1 MVNIENIKQLAIDK
15 GCEVKENEPMSRYT
29 TFKIGGAAQMLVS
42 VPNISAL
49 KAILKLCDKEQIP
62 VFLLGKG
69 SNLLVSDKG
78 IEGVVIRLEGDFKR
92 ITLVE
97 DDTVY
102 CGAGV
107 SLARLCRFALD
118 NGLSGL
124 EFAWGIPGSAGGAAY
139 MNAGAY
145 GGEMKDVL
153 ISCNHVTKSG
163 EFGALSGDELKLSYR
178 RSAYTE
184 NSSIITGISV
194 RLHKDSKAE
203 INRRMDDYMQR
214 RKDKQ
219 PLEYPSAG
227 SVFKRPEGYFAGALI
242 QDSGLKG
249 VAVGGAMVSPKHAG
263 FIINTGDAR
272 CSDVLSLIEH
282 IKKTVNDKFG
292 VELECEVKPV
302 GIL

>member
-1 MVNIENIKQLAIDK
+1 MVNIENIKQLAIDN
-15 GCEVKENEPMSRYT
+15 GCEFRENEPMSRYT
-29 TFKIGGAAQMLVS
+29 TFKIGGNAQLLVF

-49 KAILKLCDKEQIP
+49 KAILMQCDEEKIP
-62 VFLLGKG
+62 VFILGKG

-78 IEGVVIRLEGDFKR
+78 IEGVVIKLDGGFKK
-92 ITLVE
+92 ITLVD

-102 CGAGV
+102 CGAAA
-107 SLARLCRFALD
+107 SLASVCRFALE

-153 ISCNHVTKSG
+153 INCNHITKSG
-163 EFGALSGDELKLSYR
+163 ETGSLSGEELKLSYR
-178 RSAYTE
+178 HSVYCE
-184 NSSIITGISV
+184 NENIITGISL

-219 PLEYPSAG
+219 PLDYPSAG
-227 SVFKRPEGYFAGALI
+227 SVFKRPEGYFAGTLI

-249 VAVGGAMVSPKHAG
+249 ASVGGAMVSTKHAG
-263 FIINTGDAR
+263 FIINTGGAK

-282 IKKTVNDKFG
+282 IKATVKDKFG

-302 GIL
+302 GFL

>member
-1 MVNIENIKQLAIDK
+1 MVNIENIKQLAIDN
-15 GCEVKENEPMSRYT
+15 GCEVRENEPMNRYT
-29 TFKIGGAAQMLVS
+29 TFKIGGNAQLLVL
-42 VPNISAL
+42 VPDISAL
-49 KAILKLCDKEQIP
+49 KAILRKCDEEKIP
-62 VFLLGKG
+62 VFILGKG

-78 IEGVVIRLEGDFKR
+78 IEGVVIKLDGGFKK
-92 ITLVE
+92 ITLVD

-102 CGAGV
+102 CGAAA
-107 SLARLCRFALD
+107 SLASVCRFALE

-153 ISCNHVTKSG
+153 INCNHITKSG
-163 EFGALSGDELKLSYR
+163 ETGSLSGEELKLSYR
-178 RSAYTE
+178 HSAYAE
-184 NSSIITGISV
+184 SSDIITGLSL

-219 PLEYPSAG
+219 PLDYPSAG
-227 SVFKRPEGYFAGALI
+227 SVFKRPEGYFAGTLI

-249 VAVGGAMVSPKHAG
+249 ASVGGAMVSTKHAG
-263 FIINTGDAR
+263 FIINTGGAK

-282 IKKTVNDKFG
+282 IKATVKDKFG

>member
-1 MVNIENIKQLAIDK
+1 MVNIENIKQLAIDN
-15 GCEVKENEPMSRYT
+15 GCEVRENEPMSRYT
-29 TFKIGGAAQMLVS
+29 TFKIGGNAQLLVF

-49 KAILKLCDKEQIP
+49 KAILMQCDEEKIP
-62 VFLLGKG
+62 VFILGKG

-78 IEGVVIRLEGDFKR
+78 IEGVVIKLDGGFKK
-92 ITLVE
+92 ITLVD

-102 CGAGV
+102 CGAAA
-107 SLARLCRFALD
+107 SLASVCRFALE

-153 ISCNHVTKSG
+153 INCNHITKSG
-163 EFGALSGDELKLSYR
+163 ETGSLSGEELKLSYR
-178 RSAYTE
+178 HSVYCE
-184 NSSIITGISV
+184 NENIITGISL

-219 PLEYPSAG
+219 PLDYPSAG
-227 SVFKRPEGYFAGALI
+227 SVFKRPEGYFAGTLI

-249 VAVGGAMVSPKHAG
+249 ASVGGAMVSTKHAG
-263 FIINTGDAR
+263 FIINTGGAK

-282 IKKTVNDKFG
+282 IKATVKDKFG

>member
-1 MVNIENIKQLAIDK
+1 MVNIENIKQLAIDN
-15 GCEVKENEPMSRYT
+15 GCEVRENEPMSRYT
-29 TFKIGGAAQMLVS
+29 TFKIGGNAQLLVF

-49 KAILKLCDKEQIP
+49 KAILMQCDEEKIP
-62 VFLLGKG
+62 VFILGKG

-78 IEGVVIRLEGDFKR
+78 IEGVVIKLDGGFKK
-92 ITLVE
+92 ITLVD

-102 CGAGV
+102 CGAAA
-107 SLARLCRFALD
+107 SLASVCRFALE

-153 ISCNHVTKSG
+153 INCNHITKSG
-163 EFGALSGDELKLSYR
+163 ETGSLSGEELKLSYR
-178 RSAYTE
+178 HSVYCE
-184 NSSIITGISV
+184 NENIITGISL

-219 PLEYPSAG
+219 PLDYPSAG
-227 SVFKRPEGYFAGALI
+227 SVFKRPEGYFAGTLI

-249 VAVGGAMVSPKHAG
+249 ASVGGAMVSTKHAG
-263 FIINTGDAR
+263 FIINTGGAK

-282 IKKTVNDKFG
+282 IKATVKDKFG
-292 VELECEVKPV
+292 VDLECEVKPV

>member
-1 MVNIENIKQLAIDK
+1 MVNIENIKQLAIDN
-15 GCEVKENEPMSRYT
+15 GCEVRENEPMNRYT
-29 TFKIGGAAQMLVS
+29 TFKIGGNAQLLVF

-49 KAILKLCDKEQIP
+49 KAILRKCDEEKIP
-62 VFLLGKG
+62 VFILGKG

-78 IEGVVIRLEGDFKR
+78 IEGVVIKLDGGFKK
-92 ITLVE
+92 ITLVD
-97 DDTVY
+97 DDTAY
-102 CGAGV
+102 CGAAA
-107 SLARLCRFALD
+107 SLASVCRFALE

-153 ISCNHVTKSG
+153 INCNHITKSG
-163 EFGALSGDELKLSYR
+163 ETGSLSGEELKLSYR
-178 RSAYTE
+178 HSVYCE
-184 NSSIITGISV
+184 NENIITGISL

-219 PLEYPSAG
+219 PLDYPSAG
-227 SVFKRPEGYFAGALI
+227 SVFKRPEGYFAGTLI

-249 VAVGGAMVSPKHAG
+249 ASVGGAMVSTKHAG
-263 FIINTGDAR
+263 FIINTGGAK

-282 IKKTVNDKFG
+282 IKATVKDKFG

>member
-29 TFKIGGAAQMLVS
+29 TFKIGGAAQLLVS

-49 KAILKLCDKEQIP
+49 KAMLKQCDKEQIP

-78 IEGVVIRLEGDFKR
+78 IEGVVIKLEGDFKQ

-153 ISCNHVTKSG
+153 ISCNHITKSG
-163 EFGALSGDELKLSYR
+163 EFGTLSGDELKLSYR
-178 RSAYTE
+178 HSAYAE
-184 NSSIITGISV
+184 NGSIITGISV

-249 VAVGGAMVSPKHAG
+249 AAVGGAMVSPKHAG
-263 FIINTGDAR
+263 FIINTGGAK
-272 CSDVLSLIEH
+272 CGDVLSLIEH